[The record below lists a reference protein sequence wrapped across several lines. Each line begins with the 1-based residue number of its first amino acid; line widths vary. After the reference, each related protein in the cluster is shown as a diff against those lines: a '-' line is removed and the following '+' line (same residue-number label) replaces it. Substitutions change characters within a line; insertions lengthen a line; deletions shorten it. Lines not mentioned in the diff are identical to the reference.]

1 MKLINILRENS
12 GKPQKLWE
20 DISNQASEIFLWVK
34 LKILKR
40 EIEEDIRRGKVL
52 ASSWIDRI
60 SSMKIVILLKVND
73 KFKAFSH
80 QNSNIDFHINEKNS
94 TSYGNK
100 QATSP
105 RGTTTLNNEGSM

>member
-1 MKLINILRENS
+1 MTNILRTNS

-52 ASSWIDRI
+52 VSSWIDKI
-60 SSMKIVILLKVND
+60 SSTKTVILLKVNY
-73 KFKAFSH
+73 KFKTFSH
-80 QNSNIDFHINEKNS
+80 QNSNIDFHRNEKKS

-100 QATSP
+100 QTTSP
-105 RGTTTLNNEGSM
+105 RGTTTLNNEGKM